1 MATLEEQVEGILKM
15 TGMPKQD
22 NLSASQY
29 NPEAYRLILDQVIR
43 TLADLKESVA
53 RERATPFWIV
63 DLNSQDLRLRMALP
77 VLIEH
82 SEGEVIVRSPELRV
96 TAASQSEAQ
105 AILFFKEQVVAMYQ
119 EIKNEHRDR
128 LGPVMQAIQTALL
141 AIVMEVPSGAA

>member
-1 MATLEEQVEGILKM
+1 M
-15 TGMPKQD
+15 
-22 NLSASQY
+22 
-29 NPEAYRLILDQVIR
+29 
-43 TLADLKESVA
+43 
-53 RERATPFWIV
+53 PFWIV
-63 DLNSQDLRLRMALP
+63 DLNSQGLHLRMALP

-105 AILFFKEQVVAMYQ
+105 AILFFKEQVVDMYQ

>member
-82 SEGEVIVRSPELRV
+82 SEGEVIVRSPELQV
-96 TAASQSEAQ
+96 TAAGQSEAQ
-105 AILFFKEQVVAMYQ
+105 AILSFKTEVADIYR
-119 EIKNEHRDR
+119 EIRNERRDR
-128 LGPVMQAIQTALL
+128 LGPVMLAIQAALL
-141 AIVMEVPSGAA
+141 SIVSEVPGGSA